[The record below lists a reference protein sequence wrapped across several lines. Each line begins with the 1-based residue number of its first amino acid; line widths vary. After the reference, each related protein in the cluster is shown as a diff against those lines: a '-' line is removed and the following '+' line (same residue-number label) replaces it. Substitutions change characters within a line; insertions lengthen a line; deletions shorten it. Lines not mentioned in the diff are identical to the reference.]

1 MLPKPPGL
9 RCALPVRR
17 SEHSE
22 GVHGRCLLWATR
34 MGFAPDARALNKI
47 KQIQVDE
54 IAARTYPTAT
64 PELLQLFA
72 DILTWFFV
80 SDDQYDERKLG
91 ASPQKMAKICGNFVR
106 ILETGNPRLAIS
118 PLGRGLLDLRERL
131 VQRASAAWFPQF
143 CSSME
148 LYFQGCLQESQNR
161 QNGVT
166 PEFDEYRQIRR
177 ASVGTYPCFD
187 LFELAMVEGC
197 TKALY
202 EQPALAA
209 LRDLATDVVAW
220 INDIVSFQKEVSFND
235 PHNMISVLMNECGL
249 TQPEA
254 GAKTVEL
261 INEQLDGFVDLAGK
275 ARTALGPAGS
285 EYIDGLENWIRGVYD
300 WSFTSARYSLDY
312 VELSQ
317 QATHLLT
324 NEDA

>member
-17 SEHSE
+17 SPHSE
-22 GVHGRCLLWATR
+22 GIHARCLSWATR
-34 MGFAPDARALNKI
+34 MGFVPDAKALKKI

-54 IAARTYPTAT
+54 IAARTYPTAD

-72 DILTWFFV
+72 DLLTWFFV
-80 SDDQYDERKLG
+80 SDDQYDERQLG
-91 ASPQKMAKICGNFVR
+91 KSPQKLEKIFGNFVR

-118 PLGRGLLDLRERL
+118 PLGLGLLDLRARLER
-131 VQRASAAWFPQF
+131 RASPAWFAQF
-143 CSSME
+143 TSSMV
-148 LYFQGCLQESQNR
+148 LYFQGCLQESKNR

-166 PEFDEYRQIRR
+166 PEFDAYRQLRR

-187 LFELAMVEGC
+187 LCELTMVQGC

-202 EQPALAA
+202 EQPVLGA

-275 ARTALGPAGS
+275 ARTALGPAGG

-300 WSFTSARYSLDY
+300 WSFTSARYSQDY
-312 VELSQ
+312 LELSQ
-317 QATHLLT
+317 QATHLLIS
-324 NEDA
+324 EEA